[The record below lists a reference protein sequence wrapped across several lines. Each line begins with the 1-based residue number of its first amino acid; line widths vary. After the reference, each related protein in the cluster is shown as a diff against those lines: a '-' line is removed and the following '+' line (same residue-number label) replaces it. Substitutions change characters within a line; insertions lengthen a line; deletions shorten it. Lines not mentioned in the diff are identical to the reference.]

1 MLLNL
6 FRGDQNTA
14 NPHGREFFIEWY
26 RSATLGRIL
35 QEVEVS
41 YLRDSLQ
48 LTYKQRILQVGSLGC
63 EERYIPDEF
72 RQQFLV
78 LSLCGDSRALSRR
91 DVEVEPASLP
101 IASES
106 IDLLILPHVIEFES
120 SPRAVLR
127 EVERVLR
134 PEGRLVLLTFNPFS
148 IHGIVHRLARR
159 DAFRGQGFVPAARLL
174 DWLRLL
180 KFEAQFDVAFDAT
193 TAQIIES
200 PESFFKRSQAFVSL
214 AYATRA
220 IKRNYTVIP
229 IEPSWAKAP
238 AMLAGQGAEMS
249 RVLNQTD

>member
-1 MLLNL
+1 ML
-6 FRGDQNTA
+6 
-14 NPHGREFFIEWY
+14 
-26 RSATLGRIL
+26 
-35 QEVEVS
+35 
-41 YLRDSLQ
+41 
-48 LTYKQRILQVGSLGC
+48 SLGSDC
-63 EERYIPDEF
+63 RER
-72 RQQFLV
+72 R
-78 LSLCGDSRALSRR
+78 GW
-91 DVEVEPASLP
+91 DVEAEPASLP

-120 SPRAVLR
+120 NPRAVLR

-148 IHGIVHRLARR
+148 IHGILRRVARR
-159 DAFRGQGFVPAARLL
+159 DAFRAQGFVPAVRLH

-180 KFEAQFDVAFDAT
+180 KFEAHFDVAFDAT
-193 TAQIIES
+193 TARIIES
-200 PESFFKRSQAFVSL
+200 PDSFFKRSQAFVSL

-249 RVLNQTD
+249 RVLKQTD